1 MDDVELA
8 NPLGSKKG
16 KHKVSVFYWILMNL
30 PPRFR
35 SSLRSIQL
43 LGIVSSD
50 LLKQRGVDTFLRP
63 FLEDMILLRKGVTLT
78 VRGETRI
85 WHGMLLNFAGDIPAS
100 NHVAGFKE
108 GVGFANLPCR
118 TCMTHKDHLDTIHH
132 ESQCI
137 IRDKVSHEFQVRQ
150 VENPDETKVV
160 RDALSSKF
168 GVNRKCCL
176 TALDYFDPTKC
187 FMHDLMHVAHEGI
200 LNSGTCLLL
209 NNLILDES
217 IKPRFNLDDVNYS
230 ILILKSDREFT
241 VPPPIREN
249 EVLELSKLSFSSS
262 EMASVAMCLGVVL
275 GDFVNSDQYPH
286 FAHFLQLLEI
296 ISSLQCYFF
305 TEEDLHFLECNIERD
320 ISNHVLLYPKIS
332 GAGSTISPKLH
343 SLIHFA
349 NQIRLLGPP
358 RYAWCFR
365 FESQN
370 APF

>member
-137 IRDKVSHEFQVRQ
+137 IRDKVSHELQVRQ

-168 GVNRKCCL
+168 GVNRKCCF

-230 ILILKSDREFT
+230 SLILKSDQEFT
-241 VPPPIREN
+241 VPPPIRKN
-249 EVLELSKLSFSSS
+249 EVLE
-262 EMASVAMCLGVVL
+262 
-275 GDFVNSDQYPH
+275 
-286 FAHFLQLLEI
+286 
-296 ISSLQCYFF
+296 
-305 TEEDLHFLECNIERD
+305 
-320 ISNHVLLYPKIS
+320 
-332 GAGSTISPKLH
+332 
-343 SLIHFA
+343 
-349 NQIRLLGPP
+349 
-358 RYAWCFR
+358 
-365 FESQN
+365 
-370 APF
+370 